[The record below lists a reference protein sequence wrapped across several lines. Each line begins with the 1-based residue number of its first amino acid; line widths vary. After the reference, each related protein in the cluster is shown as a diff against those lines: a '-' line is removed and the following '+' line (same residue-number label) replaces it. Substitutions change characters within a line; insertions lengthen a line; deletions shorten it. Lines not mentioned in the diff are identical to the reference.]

1 MKEIMIS
8 IGVILFILVL
18 DFTTQRYM
26 KQTVDVMTVNLH
38 ELRKEIKDENKEN
51 LEDSI
56 KRLNDEW
63 NNRNKILSLYIEH
76 DELEKVE
83 TYLSGFESYVEEED
97 KALALNEIDKT
108 EFVLE
113 HISNKYKF
121 NMENIF

>member
-26 KQTVDVMTVNLH
+26 KQTVDVMTVDLH

>member
-18 DFTTQRYM
+18 DFTTQRYT